1 MVLNTNNIVKT
12 LTSDV
17 VVSFDERKQ
26 NTFIKT
32 EDGNIKKLLSNLK
45 IMLSRNEKL
54 EGIHFN
60 EFTQEITVNENLLTD
75 SLLSELRFD
84 ISSQYFMDFSKDDV
98 LQAVQMIA
106 KEHTV
111 HPIKQ
116 MIERKA
122 WDRVERAETLFID
135 YLGADDN
142 EYVRTV
148 TRKWLAAAVARV
160 YEPGIKFE
168 MVPVLQGAQG
178 IGKSTVVD
186 RIAGEYFVDSLKSLG
201 NSKDDYQ
208 MLIGAWIVELGELS
222 SLNDTRIETMK
233 GFISA
238 RVDKLRLPYDKI
250 TQSFSRT
257 CVFIGTTNPGTYLR
271 DSTGNR
277 RFFPIPLDGKK
288 KKDIFD
294 TTDEEIQQ
302 LWAEAYHYYTNG
314 EKLYSDDETEQL
326 AEPYRK
332 DAMEENLLL
341 TQVDDYLSMP
351 VPKNW
356 NILSDLAKRTY
367 YDKYRFDGAYED
379 ESIIDKTTTAEL
391 AYVMGIRAT
400 DTYAN
405 SKTKLIALH
414 MESHEDWEKKRVK
427 IRRDTKVGFKRR

>member
-1 MVLNTNNIVKT
+1 LKVM
-12 LTSDV
+12 
-17 VVSFDERKQ
+17 
-26 NTFIKT
+26 
-32 EDGNIKKLLSNLK
+32 LLKS
-45 IMLSRNEKL
+45 EKL
-54 EGIHFN
+54 KGIQFN
-60 EFTQEITVNENLLTD
+60 EFTQEISVNGNVITD
-75 SLLSELRFD
+75 SLMAELKFDLSNE
-84 ISSQYFMDFSKDDV
+84 YYMDFSIDDI
-98 LQAVQMIA
+98 LQMVQIIA
-106 KEHTV
+106 REHPV

-116 MIERKA
+116 IIQRKP
-122 WDRVERAETLFID
+122 WDSVERAETLFID

-238 RVDKLRLPYDKI
+238 RVDKLRLPYGKI

-277 RFFPIPLDGKK
+277 RFFPIPLNGKK

-294 TTDEEIQQ
+294 ITDEEIQQ

-332 DAMEENLLL
+332 D
-341 TQVDDYLSMP
+341 
-351 VPKNW
+351 
-356 NILSDLAKRTY
+356 
-367 YDKYRFDGAYED
+367 
-379 ESIIDKTTTAEL
+379 
-391 AYVMGIRAT
+391 
-400 DTYAN
+400 
-405 SKTKLIALH
+405 
-414 MESHEDWEKKRVK
+414 
-427 IRRDTKVGFKRR
+427 